1 MKKELLSKIEN
12 NEELRSAVNECK
24 EALKAEDLEAYVSAS
39 RTLCSLLKDYSDE
52 EIFDTL
58 LYFMKDETKWK
69 SAQDI
74 KKLKEMFLEG
84 KI

>member
-1 MKKELLSKIEN
+1 MKKELANKIKN
-12 NEELRSAVNECK
+12 NEELRSVVNECK
-24 EALKAEDLEAYVSAS
+24 EAFKAEDLEAYVSAL

-52 EIFDTL
+52 EVFDTL
-58 LYFMKDETKWK
+58 LYFMKDETKGK